1 MYYFQNLDDTTRFIM
16 ITELEMD
23 LKNGLFYVPKSIKPD
38 FVCTYKKILR
48 NTFEKGD
55 VNSLRRNLIPNFFKE
70 KDKNGKKIPSNIR
83 EMLAFSDFNRY
94 YMRAILLRAIDE
106 RKSVIVYRAKS
117 SVSERVDSKLLINQN
132 FSIKSTLT
140 QMLNILRNYKIL
152 FNEQNTLLFCKPN
165 SGLSLKLF

>member
-1 MYYFQNLDDTTRFIM
+1 MYYFPNLDDTTRLIM

-70 KDKNGKKIPSNIR
+70 KDKNSKKN
-83 EMLAFSDFNRY
+83 
-94 YMRAILLRAIDE
+94 AI
-106 RKSVIVYRAKS
+106 KYS
-117 SVSERVDSKLLINQN
+117 
-132 FSIKSTLT
+132 
-140 QMLNILRNYKIL
+140 
-152 FNEQNTLLFCKPN
+152 
-165 SGLSLKLF
+165 